1 MSISKKLQKVI
12 YRLFKQIVKL
22 ARTITKSLMNWL
34 LRSLMVIG
42 RKRQLQ
48 RAGFVL
54 PTVVMVTL
62 VVILLT
68 TAIMIRSFDRSK
80 NAGNVRINER
90 VMAATSPAVERAQAK
105 IRALLGDPTLPR
117 GTPTDSAL
125 STSITSSLTAYTLG
139 DETPLQLTDGTET
152 IETAWRFPIDTDN
165 NGLYDSYSLYGIYF
179 ASPGANDAR
188 STLQARSEPM
198 DEAEGSQACGIGTSA
213 GLVGSSG
220 WYKTSDGNLRRAFF
234 VFAATVPITQPDTAN
249 NEEVFQ
255 GTNGF
260 AALEYQQD
268 QARIPLTNNAVVYQ
282 DDLFIDPGAGIK
294 LNGRIMTG
302 GNLII
307 GQGGN
312 EVRLLQVSGTGS
324 CFYSEDNG
332 DITVG
337 GNVMIALKDD
347 GTKRNAINID
357 LFQEGAV
364 PTINAQFADANASI
378 TNNAREGMYDDQA
391 YAQRI
396 SLLVAA
402 SAGNVPPE
410 VTAVVNDPNTDITE
424 EEALEDYFI
433 QRTRRVPFVEA
444 DDVTATTQDDGTNNM
459 RPKDEWIYPANP
471 ATGASNN
478 GLTLRQQQPPATN
491 PADLEG
497 NELEL
502 GDRMTVGNGLPA
514 EWWEPDLAKFVN
526 FYDQQPQFVA
536 GSDAPNTVTWNGST
550 EPRTRMTQV
559 IPLDD
564 IGDTSRGGFWE
575 RSAAE
580 APTQPLD
587 GIGGLRVITGAGI
600 YDPSIPPPA
609 TPPPSL
615 NNTSFLSDPDTGA
628 RQVTEQTPTT
638 GPGAVLTSA
647 NPIFDVRD
655 DLSTFEDES
664 LQDDP
669 RTAPLEGFTV
679 VFPDSMPMW
688 EDYDDV
694 GTPNRFPSP
703 ATDRRGDLL
712 MRATAVY
719 HYRSGNTDPIACV
732 SSYYDPSNSQTAENR
747 ATLQD
752 GTASPWQPPGVAVT
766 PTGNGLSNNGISYP
780 ASTTLSSSIL
790 SVTPTTNGI
799 FDAPV
804 PVAPTVTATLAAKL
818 NYQANLIFPNGRF
831 VNESLRKAL
840 VKAPG
845 DRNRAD
851 EAAIDSTICALE
863 IADGSLAPNNTVI
876 PHGAIYETAF
886 LDARQV
892 KAIESEPLYDPATN
906 APNTI
911 TSDYDLS
918 LAERQPLE
926 IRATVLDIDQLRTT
940 AYAGTLTTVPAPE
953 HLLPDSGIIY
963 ATRDDAILD
972 LSAPGANPAPTAAPI
987 DQAEADTRKANQ
999 KLNSPVDFV
1008 VDPNRRPS
1016 GIMLTNGAILARKD
1030 NLNQYKQEE
1039 RGLIL
1044 ATNLPAY
1051 IKAAENPLAAG
1062 TFGFNLHQDTAGNL
1076 LEEFTDTLAGR
1087 NWTAAEFYDRT
1098 ENERD
1103 TDFACRDGTPGLD
1116 CDPGDLWRSATVIS
1130 DAVTLLSDNF
1140 RFGFRNEGDY
1150 DLRKNVDNLTNNLAM
1165 GYDENGDDEIL
1176 VGQTFPENRYGIDF
1190 DGDGLLN
1197 TTDIPETQVTITAA
1211 RRLNGFFDNN
1221 YLSSSEWFDNTT
1233 AFPRDFDAV
1242 AADTQ
1247 GSSYVNNLVT
1257 PIQRRAFAT
1266 GTLPE
1271 YVMEICR
1278 KPLVSKCLADDWV
1291 TGYDPDGDGLAVA
1304 AGDFEQKASALIG
1317 EDIDDVR
1324 LLAGTTAQPAPGY
1337 DIDGNGSV
1345 DPEEVEIEQHY
1356 PRRIAFERDLTPAN
1370 KNQLILDG
1378 TRPRPLGIN
1387 ADGEVT
1393 VYPYNANPF
1402 RLPRKVANALWFRTT
1417 DDRNNPP
1424 NGDYRYGDG
1433 ALYYQ
1438 NGDLRNPLYPAAL
1451 SAGTTQQ
1458 PLLVPVLQ
1466 MHAPERDPQRD
1477 VEDIV
1482 VGSGQDATWMQNPA
1496 ADTTFNLI
1504 MATGDNPARPLPVEQ
1519 NGGMPNMPNFLENWE
1534 TNPGGGKWTTNIAGS
1549 FIQFRRRA
1557 FATGPFLHVL
1567 GTNAVPENNPNKD
1580 PLFGDY
1586 PQQYTGTTS
1595 TDASP
1600 FYSAPNRAW
1609 GFDVGL
1615 LSQLP
1620 DLFSS
1625 LITTPS
1631 AGEPNEFY
1639 REVSRNDDWIQ
1650 TLLCAQTFDTATS
1663 TATGNAVSPESRPG
1677 NCPPPPTP

>member
-1 MSISKKLQKVI
+1 
-12 YRLFKQIVKL
+12 
-22 ARTITKSLMNWL
+22 
-34 LRSLMVIG
+34 
-42 RKRQLQ
+42 
-48 RAGFVL
+48 
-54 PTVVMVTL
+54 
-62 VVILLT
+62 
-68 TAIMIRSFDRSK
+68 
-80 NAGNVRINER
+80 
-90 VMAATSPAVERAQAK
+90 
-105 IRALLGDPTLPR
+105 
-117 GTPTDSAL
+117 
-125 STSITSSLTAYTLG
+125 
-139 DETPLQLTDGTET
+139 
-152 IETAWRFPIDTDN
+152 
-165 NGLYDSYSLYGIYF
+165 
-179 ASPGANDAR
+179 
-188 STLQARSEPM
+188 
-198 DEAEGSQACGIGTSA
+198 
-213 GLVGSSG
+213 
-220 WYKTSDGNLRRAFF
+220 
-234 VFAATVPITQPDTAN
+234 
-249 NEEVFQ
+249 
-255 GTNGF
+255 
-260 AALEYQQD
+260 
-268 QARIPLTNNAVVYQ
+268 
-282 DDLFIDPGAGIK
+282 
-294 LNGRIMTG
+294 
-302 GNLII
+302 
-307 GQGGN
+307 
-312 EVRLLQVSGTGS
+312 
-324 CFYSEDNG
+324 
-332 DITVG
+332 
-337 GNVMIALKDD
+337 
-347 GTKRNAINID
+347 
-357 LFQEGAV
+357 
-364 PTINAQFADANASI
+364 
-378 TNNAREGMYDDQA
+378 
-391 YAQRI
+391 
-396 SLLVAA
+396 
-402 SAGNVPPE
+402 
-410 VTAVVNDPNTDITE
+410 
-424 EEALEDYFI
+424 
-433 QRTRRVPFVEA
+433 
-444 DDVTATTQDDGTNNM
+444 
-459 RPKDEWIYPANP
+459 
-471 ATGASNN
+471 
-478 GLTLRQQQPPATN
+478 
-491 PADLEG
+491 
-497 NELEL
+497 
-502 GDRMTVGNGLPA
+502 
-514 EWWEPDLAKFVN
+514 
-526 FYDQQPQFVA
+526 
-536 GSDAPNTVTWNGST
+536 
-550 EPRTRMTQV
+550 
-559 IPLDD
+559 
-564 IGDTSRGGFWE
+564 
-575 RSAAE
+575 
-580 APTQPLD
+580 
-587 GIGGLRVITGAGI
+587 
-600 YDPSIPPPA
+600 
-609 TPPPSL
+609 
-615 NNTSFLSDPDTGA
+615 GA
-628 RQVTEQTPTT
+628 RQVTEQTPDA
-638 GPGAVLTSA
+638 PPFDLTLGK
-647 NPIFDVRD
+647 PIFDVRD

-712 MRATAVY
+712 MRASAVY
-719 HYRSGNTDPIACV
+719 HYRSGSNDPIACV

-752 GTASPWQPPGVAVT
+752 GTASPWQPPGVAAT

-780 ASTTLSSSIL
+780 ASTTLSSTIL
-790 SVTPTTNGI
+790 SVTPTNGI
-799 FDAPV
+799 FNAPV
-804 PVAPTVTATLAAKL
+804 PVVPTVTGTLAAKL

-840 VKAPG
+840 IKAPA

-863 IADGSLAPNNTVI
+863 IADGSLAPSNIAV
-876 PHGAIYETAF
+876 PHGAIYETTF

-926 IRATVLDIDQLRTT
+926 IRATVLDIDQLRKT

-953 HLLPDSGIIY
+953 YLLPDSGIIY

-972 LSAPGANPAPTAAPI
+972 LSAPGANPAPTVAPI
-987 DQAEADTRKANQ
+987 DQAEADIRKANQ

-1008 VDPNRRPS
+1008 VDPHRRPS

-1051 IKAAENPLAAG
+1051 IKAAENPLATG
-1062 TFGFNLHQDTAGNL
+1062 TFGFNLHQDTGGNL
-1076 LEEFTDTLAGR
+1076 LEEFTDQLAGR
-1087 NWTAAEFYDRT
+1087 DWTAAEFYNRL

-1103 TDFACRDGTPGLD
+1103 TDFACRKGTPGLD

-1165 GYDENGDDEIL
+1165 GYDENGDGEIL
-1176 VGQTFPENRYGIDF
+1176 VNQTFPEDKYGIDF
-1190 DGDGLLN
+1190 NGDGLVNAAL
-1197 TTDIPETQVTITAA
+1197 IPETQVTITDA

-1233 AFPRDFDAV
+1233 AFPRDFVDDLV
-1242 AADTQ
+1242 AAGVQ

-1257 PIQRRAFAT
+1257 PIQRRAFPT
-1266 GTLPE
+1266 GFFQE

-1278 KPLVSKCLADDWV
+1278 KPEVSRCSPNDWM
-1291 TGYDPDGDGLAVA
+1291 TGYDADGDGLAVT
-1304 AGDFEQKASALIG
+1304 AGDLEQRASTMIRVGTTPPLNADTG
-1317 EDIDDVR
+1317 R

-1345 DPEEVEIEQHY
+1345 DPAEEEVEQRY
-1356 PRRIAFERDLTPAN
+1356 PRRIAFERNPDNTLKLNGTTP
-1370 KNQLILDG
+1370 I
-1378 TRPRPLGIN
+1378 PLGIN

-1393 VYPYNANPF
+1393 AYPYTDGA
-1402 RLPRKVANALWFRTT
+1402 LPRKVANALWFRTT
-1417 DDRNNPP
+1417 DRNDTTS
-1424 NGDYRYGDG
+1424 GDYRYGDG

-1438 NGDLRNPLYPAAL
+1438 NGDTSDPSYPAAL
-1451 SAGTTQQ
+1451 RANTTQQ

-1466 MHAPERDPQRD
+1466 VHAPERDPQRD

-1482 VGSGQDATWMQNPA
+1482 VGSGRDGTWMQNPA

-1519 NGGMPNMPNFLENWE
+1519 NGGMPNMPNFLENWARK
-1534 TNPGGGKWTTNIAGS
+1534 PGGGKWTTNIAGS

-1586 PQQYTGTTS
+1586 PQQYTGTES

-1631 AGEPNEFY
+1631 AGDPNEFY
-1639 REVSRNDDWIQ
+1639 REVSRDDDWIQ
-1650 TLLCAQTFDTATS
+1650 TLLCAQTFDTTTS

>member
-1 MSISKKLQKVI
+1 
-12 YRLFKQIVKL
+12 
-22 ARTITKSLMNWL
+22 
-34 LRSLMVIG
+34 
-42 RKRQLQ
+42 
-48 RAGFVL
+48 
-54 PTVVMVTL
+54 
-62 VVILLT
+62 
-68 TAIMIRSFDRSK
+68 
-80 NAGNVRINER
+80 
-90 VMAATSPAVERAQAK
+90 
-105 IRALLGDPTLPR
+105 
-117 GTPTDSAL
+117 
-125 STSITSSLTAYTLG
+125 
-139 DETPLQLTDGTET
+139 
-152 IETAWRFPIDTDN
+152 
-165 NGLYDSYSLYGIYF
+165 
-179 ASPGANDAR
+179 
-188 STLQARSEPM
+188 
-198 DEAEGSQACGIGTSA
+198 
-213 GLVGSSG
+213 
-220 WYKTSDGNLRRAFF
+220 
-234 VFAATVPITQPDTAN
+234 
-249 NEEVFQ
+249 
-255 GTNGF
+255 
-260 AALEYQQD
+260 
-268 QARIPLTNNAVVYQ
+268 
-282 DDLFIDPGAGIK
+282 
-294 LNGRIMTG
+294 
-302 GNLII
+302 
-307 GQGGN
+307 
-312 EVRLLQVSGTGS
+312 
-324 CFYSEDNG
+324 
-332 DITVG
+332 
-337 GNVMIALKDD
+337 
-347 GTKRNAINID
+347 
-357 LFQEGAV
+357 
-364 PTINAQFADANASI
+364 
-378 TNNAREGMYDDQA
+378 
-391 YAQRI
+391 
-396 SLLVAA
+396 
-402 SAGNVPPE
+402 AGNVPPE

-444 DDVTATTQDDGTNNM
+444 VDITATTQDDGTNNM

-478 GLTLRQQQPPATN
+478 GLTLRQQQPPATD

-497 NELEL
+497 DELLL

-526 FYDQQPQFVA
+526 FYDQQPQFVG
-536 GSDAPNTVTWNGST
+536 GSDTPNAFTWNGST

-600 YDPSIPPPA
+600 YDPSIPLPA
-609 TPPPSL
+609 TPPLSL
-615 NNTSFLSDPDTGA
+615 NNTSFLSDPNTGA
-628 RQVTEQTPTT
+628 RQVTEQTPNALPFTL
-638 GPGAVLTSA
+638 GLGK
-647 NPIFDVRD
+647 PIFDVRD

-669 RTAPLEGFTV
+669 RTAPVEGFTV

-688 EDYDDV
+688 EDYDDA

-712 MRATAVY
+712 MRASAVY
-719 HYRSGNTDPIACV
+719 HYRSGSNDPIACV

-752 GTASPWQPPGVAVT
+752 GTASPWQPPGVAAT

-780 ASTTLSSSIL
+780 ASTTLSSTIL
-790 SVTPTTNGI
+790 SVTPTNGI
-799 FDAPV
+799 FNVPVPDAPSG
-804 PVAPTVTATLAAKL
+804 TGTLAQKL
-818 NYQANLIFPNGRF
+818 NYQANLIFPNGRL

-840 VKAPG
+840 IKAPA

-863 IADGSLAPNNTVI
+863 IADGSLAPNNIVV
-876 PHGAIYETAF
+876 PHGAIYETTF

-906 APNTI
+906 VPNTI

-926 IRATVLDIDQLRTT
+926 IRATVLDIDQLRQT

-1008 VDPNRRPS
+1008 VDPHRRPN

-1062 TFGFNLHQDTAGNL
+1062 TFGFNLHQDTGGNL
-1076 LEEFTDTLAGR
+1076 LEEFTDQLAGR
-1087 NWTAAEFYDRT
+1087 DWTAAEFYNRL

-1103 TDFACRDGTPGLD
+1103 TNFACRDGTPGLD

-1150 DLRKNVDNLTNNLAM
+1150 DLRKNADNLTNNLAFQ
-1165 GYDENGDDEIL
+1165 GYDL
-1176 VGQTFPENRYGIDF
+1176 
-1190 DGDGLLN
+1190 DGDGNIDNATPL
-1197 TTDIPETQVTITAA
+1197 DIRETSVSLDFNGDGAIDNEFILVDDDNNPGTILVKPTEAQIPLVVA

-1221 YLSSSEWFDNTT
+1221 YLQSANWFD
-1233 AFPRDFDAV
+1233 ALGFPKDFDA
-1242 AADTQ
+1242 AAGIQ

-1257 PIQRRAFAT
+1257 PIQRRAAFPQYA
-1266 GTLPE
+1266 
-1271 YVMEICR
+1271 MEMCL
-1278 KPLVSKCLADDWV
+1278 KPLVELCGPDDWV
-1291 TGYDPDGDGLAVA
+1291 AGYDLDENGVLTNAELNDKASDLISATPATNRRDLWGAGTTGKLDPTDPTDREFPLPYDINNDGDGDDP
-1304 AGDFEQKASALIG
+1304 GEEEALW
-1317 EDIDDVR
+1317 
-1324 LLAGTTAQPAPGY
+1324 
-1337 DIDGNGSV
+1337 
-1345 DPEEVEIEQHY
+1345 HY
-1356 PRRIAFERDLTPAN
+1356 PRRIAFLRDGDNLL
-1370 KNQLILDG
+1370 QLD
-1378 TRPRPLGIN
+1378 TNMPVPLGVDNN
-1387 ADGEVT
+1387 ATLADKNDDFVRE
-1393 VYPYNANPF
+1393 YPYSGGRPPNVP
-1402 RLPRKVANALWFRTT
+1402 NALWYKTT
-1417 DDRNNPP
+1417 DDTNVNPP
-1424 NGDYRYGDG
+1424 TDIDYGNKRLFFTNQV
-1433 ALYYQ
+1433 ANNL
-1438 NGDLRNPLYPAAL
+1438 
-1451 SAGTTQQ
+1451 TQQ
-1458 PLLVPVLQ
+1458 PLLVPVMQL
-1466 MHAPERDPQRD
+1466 HAPEDTPTGK
-1477 VEDIV
+1477 VEDILG
-1482 VGSGQDATWMQNPA
+1482 GSGRDGTWMQNPA

-1519 NGGMPNMPNFLENWE
+1519 NGGMPNMPNFLENWARK
-1534 TNPGGGKWTTNIAGS
+1534 PGGGKWTTNIAGS

-1567 GTNAVPENNPNKD
+1567 GTNDVPKDNLNKD

-1586 PQQYTGTTS
+1586 PQQYTGTES